1 MAASPRYPLR
11 LVSLAVIAAAASV
24 MVAGCQKPGA
34 AAVGG
39 QTELKIASQRGG
51 TRALLEASHVLD
63 GAPYKVV
70 WSEFPSAQTLLEAL
84 SDGAVDAG
92 AVGDAPFLFA
102 YSSGAKIKAV
112 LAARTP
118 GGSKAT
124 AIVVGANSPIHAPA
138 DLKGKKIATGKGSI
152 GHYLLLRVLESA
164 GLSPKDVTVVY
175 LSPGDAKAALAAG
188 SVDAWATWNPYVA
201 LAVLHDHDRVVI
213 DGQALLSGIGFE
225 AANQAAIDRKH
236 AELEDFFGRIAKAQR
251 WVLDHPSEY
260 AQVLAKDTG
269 LPLDVA
275 QATVEQARTTPVPI
289 DASVLAEE
297 RVTMNH
303 FLAAGVIEK
312 TPDIDH
318 AFDASFNGAV
328 KP

>member
-1 MAASPRYPLR
+1 MAASPRSKR
-11 LVSLAVIAAAASV
+11 LVPLAVLAA
-24 MVAGCQKPGA
+24 VAGLAVSGCQKPAGSASGA
-34 AAVGG
+34 GPVV
-39 QTELKIASQRGG
+39 LKIASQRGG

-124 AIVVGANSPIHAPA
+124 AIVVGANSPIRGPA

-164 GLSPKDVTVVY
+164 GLTPKDVTVVY

-225 AANQAAIDRKH
+225 AANQTAIDTKH

-275 QATVEQARTTPVPI
+275 QATVEQARATPTPI